1 VYIPQGVPELEA
13 AVTLGAW
20 ALGLPWHKP
29 NQPTNS
35 LSNRHDAQIHQFVHI
50 YLFYYCYMIL
60 DPCLSY
66 FVLLCIF
73 CYTDILLDLH
83 IYAVYFPTIVRGLVH
98 IVQNLVFPFGD
109 CNTM

>member
-83 IYAVYFPTIVRGLVH
+83 IYVFSHYCKGFSAYCTEPCLSLLGL
-98 IVQNLVFPFGD
+98 
-109 CNTM
+109 